1 MKFTLHSF
9 RCLATTLAVAGVL
22 RETTAQE
29 TLTIEYTT
37 VNNRAESVRHFVE
50 VEKDIREFGNVG
62 NYSGDI
68 PLSHFD
74 RMATLILPEGLS
86 SLKRLD
92 IKFNNQANRLSRPF
106 FHIVLPKGMTSLEFL
121 RLGHGRLTNLVL
133 PEGMTSLTNIV
144 TYDNLLTNIVFPEG
158 LSSLNKLHLE
168 RTRLTNFVLPEDMT
182 SLRVLQLD
190 SNRLTNIVLPEGLTS
205 LEVLHLQVNQLT
217 NIVLPKGLSNL
228 KQLRLSENPLTTLTL
243 PEGLTSLKDLRL
255 PQVVLL
261 RVPSGMDTNY
271 LDISITR
278 RWDTE
283 SKGFGRWLEEG
294 ESVDP
299 PFRIEFYGASPPSPP
314 RLTYRRL
321 ANGLE
326 LSWEGGTLQS
336 APTITGPWQDVGS
349 SGGAFKLFSSSPAE
363 FFRVIKP

>member
-1 MKFTLHSF
+1 MNLFCNSF
-9 RCLATTLAVAGVL
+9 RCLAATLAVAGVL

-37 VNNRAESVRHFVE
+37 RVNSWSEPVRHFVE
-50 VEKDIREFGNVG
+50 VEKDIRELR

-68 PLSHFD
+68 PVSHFS
-74 RMATLILPEGLS
+74 MMTTLIFPEGMTSLETLTCLFGPFS
-86 SLKRLD
+86 SLT
-92 IKFNNQANRLSRPF
+92 N
-106 FHIVLPKGMTSLEFL
+106 IVLPKGMTSLESL
-121 RLGHGRLTNLVL
+121 NL
-133 PEGMTSLTNIV
+133 SHSRLTNIV
-144 TYDNLLTNIVFPEG
+144 LPEDMTSLKRIDIYDNLLTNIVLPEDMT
-158 LSSLNKLHLE
+158 SLEVLNLNRNRFTH
-168 RTRLTNFVLPEDMT
+168 FVLPEDMT
-182 SLRVLQLD
+182 SLRTLQLD
-190 SNRLTNIVLPEGLTS
+190 QNRLTNIVFPEGLTS

-228 KQLRLSENPLTTLTL
+228 KQLRLSENQLTTLTL

-261 RVPSGMDTNY
+261 RVPSGMNTNY

-278 RWDTE
+278 GWSTK
-283 SKGFGRWLEEG
+283 SKRFGRWLEEG

-299 PFRIEFYGASPPSPP
+299 PFRIEFYGSSAPDEPDEPSPP
-314 RLTYRRL
+314 RLSYRRL

-336 APTITGPWQDVGS
+336 APTIIGPWQDVGS

-363 FFRVIKP
+363 FFRVKP